1 MELISTHVCKGQNI
15 GIHGNLFGGVMLSW
29 LDEAGAVF
37 SAQVC
42 GSPRLVTKSI
52 SEVTFDKPVRPGQII
67 KIYGDVIRIGATS
80 ITIRLQARRHSV
92 YNGSQKNVC
101 SIDMIFVRIDGDGEP
116 VPIRTVMKKYSDR
129 RPDDLRKKFSGSPE

>member
-1 MELISTHVCKGQNI
+1 
-15 GIHGNLFGGVMLSW
+15 MLSW

-101 SIDMIFVRIDGDGEP
+101 SIDSC
-116 VPIRTVMKKYSDR
+116 PIK
-129 RPDDLRKKFSGSPE
+129 